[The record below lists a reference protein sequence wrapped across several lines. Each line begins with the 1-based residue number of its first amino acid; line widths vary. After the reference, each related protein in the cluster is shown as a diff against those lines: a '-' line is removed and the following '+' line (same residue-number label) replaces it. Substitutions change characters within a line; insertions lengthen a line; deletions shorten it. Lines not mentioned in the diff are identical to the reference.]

1 MIVLDSHRCG
11 FEKEGGVSRETPNRG
26 SHRCYHLLFDTCRSC
41 LESIVIR

>member
-1 MIVLDSHRCG
+1 MIVHAFPSLWI
-11 FEKEGGVSRETPNRG
+11 EKEGGVSRETPNRG